1 MVLWLAPGV
10 ALRMRTT
17 TVQFGA
23 WMPDDDRN
31 IAPGAPG
38 EALTSQNVPLEVAKN
53 VLYTGNSW
61 RLYKPLSASG
71 SGLVAIPR
79 DGITLSVGGVLTTF
93 CAAGGLLYKIVAG
106 TPTDISKTGGYNQ
119 AAPWSFTQFAD
130 FLIATNGTDAV
141 QYFDTTASTAFADL
155 AGSPPKG
162 GVVGVVRD
170 FVVLGDVTDGNGNH
184 PYRVQWSGLANATK
198 WPAPL
203 TQDARAYQ
211 SGYQDCYS
219 DYGKVQY
226 VAQGEEFGMVF
237 QERGIVRMSY
247 VGGDAV
253 FSFFTFE
260 RKRGLVARKAA
271 GQHGETVYFLS
282 GDGFYATNGQ
292 EVRPIGYGVV
302 NRWFLDNCADVSKV
316 RCAVDAVTQCVY
328 WAFPSTASGVCDRV
342 IVFNFAENQWSY
354 AEDTTYALFQGL
366 DATSHVPQAFNA
378 NAKLGNF
385 TGNQYAGEL
394 QTKNF
399 RLQPSMR
406 CHVKAARVLA
416 DDAAQVSVSATGVD
430 DDEQVFSPYASRN
443 SRSGSVPLRANN
455 YIHALRVR
463 LGANTTY
470 AQGLEVDFDTRSQR

>member
-1 MVLWLAPGV
+1 
-10 ALRMRTT
+10 MRTT

-38 EALTSQNVPLEVAKN
+38 EALSTQNIPLDVAKN
-53 VLYTGNSW
+53 VLYTGGAW

-71 SGLVAIPR
+71 TGLVTSPR
-79 DGITLSVGGVLTTF
+79 DGLSLSVSGVLTTF
-93 CAAGGLLYKIVAG
+93 CAAGGLLYKIVSG
-106 TPTDISKTGGYNQ
+106 TPTDISKAGGYSTT
-119 AAPWSFTQFAD
+119 AEWSLTPFAD
-130 FLIATNGTDAV
+130 FLIATNGTDPV

-155 AGSPPKG
+155 AGSPPKAAI
-162 GVVGVVRD
+162 VGKVRD
-170 FVVLGDVTDGNGNH
+170 FVVLGDITDGTGNH

-198 WPAPL
+198 WPTPL
-203 TQDARAYQ
+203 TQDARALQ

-226 VAQGEEFGMVF
+226 IAQGEEFGMIF

-271 GQHGETVYFLS
+271 AQIGDTVYFLA

-292 EVRPIGYGVV
+292 EVTPIGYGRV
-302 NRWFLDNCADVSKV
+302 NRWFLDNCADLSKV
-316 RCAVDAVTQCVY
+316 RSAVDATTQCVY
-328 WAFPSTASGVCDRV
+328 WAFPSTPSGVCDRV
-342 IVFNFAENQWSY
+342 IVFNFAEGQWSY
-354 AEDTTYALFQGL
+354 AEDTTYGLFQGL
-366 DATSHVPQAFNA
+366 SGGSHVPQAFNA
-378 NAKLGNF
+378 NARLGTF

-406 CHVKAARVLA
+406 SHVKAARVLA

-430 DDEQVFSPYASRN
+430 DDEQVFSNYASRN
-443 SRSGSVPLRANN
+443 SRSGSVPLRANG
-455 YIHALRVR
+455 YIHAFKARF
-463 LGANTTY
+463 GSNTTY
-470 AQGLEVDFDTRSQR
+470 AQGIEVDFDTRSQR